1 MNSGLGEVRRGLGVR
16 AWPRLSPSARGVK
29 LLVWSALL
37 PFLALLPLWGCW
49 EGGPSST
56 PAWSSGSTL
65 KQLLVARP
73 QGPPPCPQH
82 QQKPPSSA
90 WLPACPGPLGEGSL
104 EEGLPSG
111 HLAPARAGCV
121 LGQAATTL
129 CAPELSNQK
138 ELSRFEERNLY

>member
-73 QGPPPCPQH
+73 QGPPPA
-82 QQKPPSSA
+82 PSTSRNRPA
-90 WLPACPGPLGEGSL
+90 LPGCRPVPALGEGSL